1 MIQASKCHASGLVDY
16 HEHSALWQLDV
27 IKTWLGFIGLCR
39 RHLGFIQFHSDLA
52 RKCGVV
58 MDLSVVC
65 LWSRRWVVIYLFVNC
80 DLRIRFRWF
89 NFYFSQATVNIRS
102 NYLDWSKS
110 DLIWIKSDW
119 IAQST
124 YESNLKPNPNP
135 IRICS
140 DRIVLDL
147 SKSDLMPIPC
157 FKRGNYKEKWLC
169 RAIKVMFEIRVL

>member
-16 HEHSALWQLDV
+16 HEHLALWQLDV

-58 MDLSVVC
+58 VDLSVVC
-65 LWSRRWVVIYLFVNC
+65 LWSRRWVVNCMKIVIYLLLNYSIYLFVNC

-110 DLIWIKSDW
+110 DLIRIKSDW
-119 IAQST
+119 IAQITS
-124 YESNLKPNPNP
+124 E
-135 IRICS
+135 
-140 DRIVLDL
+140 
-147 SKSDLMPIPC
+147 
-157 FKRGNYKEKWLC
+157 
-169 RAIKVMFEIRVL
+169 

>member
-1 MIQASKCHASGLVDY
+1 MTQASKCHASGLVDY

-27 IKTWLGFIGLCR
+27 IKTRLGFIGLCR

-58 MDLSVVC
+58 VDLSVVC

-80 DLRIRFRWF
+80 DLRIRFGSF

-110 DLIWIKSDW
+110 DLIWIRSYLNQIWLDC
-119 IAQST
+119 T
-124 YESNLKPNPNP
+124 NH
-135 IRICS
+135 IRIEFE
-140 DRIVLDL
+140 
-147 SKSDLMPIPC
+147 SKSKSNPDLFGSDCIGSIQIWFDAHP
-157 FKRGNYKEKWLC
+157 
-169 RAIKVMFEIRVL
+169 